1 MYILGYIKSNFPPYP
16 PWPVE
21 DDAALFEITGCSNE
35 EINGYYTYK
44 KNNNSGYE
52 RFTLNKVNYL
62 DGSVI
67 SGPFNGYYGGSHSAD
82 VQNIDLMNSS
92 REFIINY
99 NNPLNE
105 FYLFCNYPIGLYR
118 TSNGTSNSF
127 ENINIKWIKT
137 IQQNGYV
144 IEISNSNIPEING
157 SYTFYGDNIESGGE
171 ALKFVNL
178 NNPSI
183 GYNDTDDPGCMGFS
197 PVGSRYSYD
206 YDEIYFERIIGSDN
220 LYKITYSDPSTR
232 TGAIITK
239 IRGSHDDPNINI
251 KIPNVNWYDVISQ

>member
-1 MYILGYIKSNFPPYP
+1 MYILGYKKSNFPPYP

-21 DDAALFEITGCSNE
+21 DDAALFEITGCSDE

-44 KNNNSGYE
+44 KNNSSGYNH
-52 RFTLNKVNYL
+52 FTLNKVNYL

-67 SGPFNGYYGGSHSAD
+67 SGPFDGYYVGQHSAD

-92 REFIINY
+92 REFIINS
-99 NNPLNE
+99 NPLND

-118 TSNGTSNSF
+118 TFNGTSNSF

-157 SYTFYGDNIESGGE
+157 SYTFYGDNLEAGGDS
-171 ALKFVNL
+171 LKFVNL

-183 GYNDTDDPGCMGFS
+183 GYNDTDDPGCMGLS
-197 PVGSRYSYD
+197 PMGYD
-206 YDEIYFERIIGSDN
+206 GHNYDFVYFESIIGSN
-220 LYKITYSDPSTR
+220 NSYKITYSDPSTR

-239 IRGSHDDPNINI
+239 MNGSYDDPNINI

>member
-1 MYILGYIKSNFPPYP
+1 MYILGYIKSNFPP
-16 PWPVE
+16 WLVE
-21 DDAALFEITGCSNE
+21 DDAALFEIAGCSNE
-35 EINGYYTYK
+35 ELNGYYTYK
-44 KNNNSGYE
+44 KNNSSGYE

-62 DGSVI
+62 NGSVI
-67 SGPFNGYYGGSHSAD
+67 SDSFNGYYGGQHSAD
-82 VQNIDLMNSS
+82 TQNIDLMNSS

-99 NNPLNE
+99 NPLNE

-118 TSNGTSNSF
+118 TSNSI

-157 SYTFYGDNIESGGE
+157 SYTFYGDNIEAGGE
-171 ALKFVNL
+171 SLKFVNL

-183 GYNDTDDPGCMGFS
+183 GYYDTDDPGCMGFS
-197 PVGSRYSYD
+197 PMGYRFYD
-206 YDEIYFERIIGSDN
+206 YDTIYFESIIGGSN
-220 LYKITYSDPSTR
+220 NSYKITYSDPSTR

-239 IRGSHDDPNINI
+239 TNGSHDDSNINI
-251 KIPNVNWYDVISQ
+251 KIPNVNWYEVISN